1 MKLQVTVTEHGI
13 LNVRAPIVVADM
25 TFEEGTLL
33 AFAQNGLK
41 QMLTPTRTITIR
53 QAS

>member
-1 MKLQVTVTEHGI
+1 MKLQVTVTDDQNG
-13 LNVRAPIVVADM
+13 VVADM

-41 QMLTPTRTITIR
+41 QMLTTTRTITIR